1 MNQLNEREMHQHVIA
16 VAWLNIAADAIFLL
30 VGLCGF
36 LLFVGIGIISAHPT
50 AMGVLGIIGTVALLF
65 FAALALP
72 SILAGYGLLK
82 RQRWGQIL
90 GIVVGFLSLV
100 NFPMGTLIGI
110 YTLWVLLQEAATG
123 YFAPEEPM

>member
-1 MNQLNEREMHQHVIA
+1 
-16 VAWLNIAADAIFLL
+16 

-36 LLFVGIGIISAHPT
+36 LLFVGLGIISADPT
-50 AMGVLGIIGTVALLF
+50 AMGVLGIIGTIAVLF
-65 FAALALP
+65 FAVLALP
-72 SILAGYGLLK
+72 GILAGYGLLK

-90 GIVVGFLSLV
+90 GIVVGALSLV

-123 YFAPEEPM
+123 YFAPEEPT